1 MRAPFDERRDDLAEH
16 HQTPVDGHGLA
27 APRRVLYRARLVDA
41 LRPREVDELERRLQ
55 DLVATRLP
63 NTRHD
68 HGVGPTRSRV
78 HLGRGE
84 ALPYRTRA
92 QEPQRVVGAPDLGL
106 DAARELAVV
115 APNVA
120 RLARQQVHDGLVV
133 DFEVLERHAHVGA
146 QEVAERADDESVCG
160 VVARLECTGRPE
172 GRVRL
177 AAARL
182 PVAQHAGV
190 QAVQDRGDGRRAD
203 GRVDPGLVLVLED
216 ATKREGPD
224 AGARDVDDDA
234 RRLHGQ
240 DLGARRRAPRRVV
253 RFRLRL
259 RLDLLDL
266 RLGLL
271 QALGELRGRGL
282 HRRVLRR
289 AIPRGRGGV
298 VLLVLPREELALRR
312 ALLGLLGGRG
322 RGREPLGLQHR
333 VEHGRVQGVRPRQPL
348 DDLRARD
355 PDGGRR
361 PARLGK
367 GLELLANVASRFE
380 RRGRVQPRAV
390 VGVRAPAPQV
400 RLRPGPVDDD
410 ARRQAHG
417 RRHLAPRD
425 GVQ

>member
-1 MRAPFDERRDDLAEH
+1 MGPALDERRDDFPEH

-41 LRPREVDELERRLQ
+41 LRPREVDELERRLE
-55 DLVATRLP
+55 DPVTTRLP

-133 DFEVLERHAHVGA
+133 DFDVLQCHGA
-146 QEVAERADDESVCG
+146 VRRGQVPQAPHDQARVAALRG
-160 VVARLECTGRPE
+160 PWRPE

-203 GRVDPGLVLVLED
+203 GRVDPGLVLVLEH
-216 ATKREGPD
+216 ARERERPH

-259 RLDLLDL
+259 RLDLLYL

-289 AIPRGRGGV
+289 AIPRVRGGV
-298 VLLVLPREELALRR
+298 VLLVLLREELALRR

-367 GLELLANVASRFE
+367 NG
-380 RRGRVQPRAV
+380 
-390 VGVRAPAPQV
+390 
-400 RLRPGPVDDD
+400 
-410 ARRQAHG
+410 
-417 RRHLAPRD
+417 
-425 GVQ
+425 

>member
-1 MRAPFDERRDDLAEH
+1 MGPALDERRDDLAEH

-55 DLVATRLP
+55 DLVTTRLP
-63 NTRHD
+63 NTRD
-68 HGVGPTRSRV
+68 DDGVGPTRSRV

-84 ALPYRTRA
+84 ALSHGARA

-106 DAARELAVV
+106 DAPRELAVV
-115 APNVA
+115 ASNVA

-133 DFEVLERHAHVGA
+133 DFDVLQRHGA
-146 QEVAERADDESVCG
+146 VRRGQIPQAPHDQARRVAALHRP
-160 VVARLECTGRPE
+160 RRPE

-182 PVAQHAGV
+182 PVAQDAGV

-203 GRVDPGLVLVLED
+203 GRVDPGLVLLLEH
-216 ATKREGPD
+216 AREGERPH
-224 AGARDVDDDA
+224 AGARDMDDDA

-259 RLDLLDL
+259 RLDLLYL

-282 HRRVLRR
+282 RRVLRR
-289 AIPRGRGGV
+289 HAIPRVRGV
-298 VLLVLPREELALRR
+298 VVLFVLLREELAPRR
-312 ALLGLLGGRG
+312 TLLGLLGGRG

-390 VGVRAPAPQV
+390 VGVRAPPPQV

>member
-1 MRAPFDERRDDLAEH
+1 MGPALDERRDDFPEH

-41 LRPREVDELERRLQ
+41 LRPREVDELERRLE
-55 DLVATRLP
+55 DPVTTRLP

-84 ALPYRTRA
+84 ALSYGTRA
-92 QEPQRVVGAPDLGL
+92 QEPQRVVGAPNLGL
-106 DAARELAVV
+106 DAPRELAVV
-115 APNVA
+115 ASNVA
-120 RLARQQVHDGLVV
+120 RLAREQVHDGLVV
-133 DFEVLERHAHVGA
+133 DFDVLQRDRAVRRGQVPQAPHDQAC
-146 QEVAERADDESVCG
+146 VAALRG
-160 VVARLECTGRPE
+160 PRRPE

-203 GRVDPGLVLVLED
+203 GRVDPGLVLLLEH
-216 ATKREGPD
+216 AREGERPD

-259 RLDLLDL
+259 RLDLLHL

-298 VLLVLPREELALRR
+298 VLLVLLREELALRR

-355 PDGGRR
+355 RDGGRR

-390 VGVRAPAPQV
+390 VGIRAPAPQV

-410 ARRQAHG
+410 ARRQTHG